1 MQEILSLSIRLNSKA
16 GLRQGFKPCGR
27 KRRRGLM
34 QQKWKIAVMLFA
46 IAALNYGDR
55 SAIAA
60 VFPLLRSDLALSDVM
75 LAGIGSVFLWSYAIG
90 SPIAGYIADRLSRTK
105 ILLASVIAWSLI
117 MALTGLVHQGT
128 TLLIMRALLG
138 IAECAYLPA
147 SIALIADH
155 HDSKT
160 RATAMGLQL
169 AGMNIGLIAGSAIAG
184 YLAERV
190 GWRRDFF
197 ILGGAGLLLALIA
210 SFVLCDAPRIREEK
224 ESPVG
229 WRGIGQLLH
238 MPPYM
243 AVVVGAMLIS
253 IGTWIFLNWLP
264 LYFYDRFHL
273 SLALA
278 GLSGPLMLQLA
289 AIIGAVA
296 GGYLSDRLAAGD
308 FLRRRIL
315 LLAMGYFC
323 AAPFLLPFL
332 WKSSLGITNL
342 CIFLYALIKAI
353 GSAGESPVLC
363 ELAGARLRST
373 ALGILNMMNCIAGG
387 LGILWAGLL
396 KRHYGLGT
404 AFGSLAATV
413 AIAGAVVLCGYFSLE
428 RREAEYG
435 ESSLHTSQSH

>member
-1 MQEILSLSIRLNSKA
+1 
-16 GLRQGFKPCGR
+16 
-27 KRRRGLM
+27 M

-46 IAALNYGDR
+46 ISALNYGDR

-90 SPIAGYIADRLSRTK
+90 SPIAGYVADRLSRSK
-105 ILLASVIAWSLI
+105 MLLVSVVAWSLV
-117 MALTGLVHQGT
+117 MALTGLVHKGS
-128 TLLIMRALLG
+128 TLLAMRALLG

-147 SIALIADH
+147 SMALIADH
-155 HDSKT
+155 HDFKT

-169 AGMNIGLIAGSAIAG
+169 AGMNIGLIAGSAVAG
-184 YLAERV
+184 YLGQKV
-190 GWRRDFF
+190 GWRTDFF
-197 ILGGAGLLLALIA
+197 ILGGAGLILAAIA
-210 SFVLCDAPRIREEK
+210 SMVLSDAPRLQVDDEP
-224 ESPVG
+224 PVRWG
-229 WRGIGQLLH
+229 GIGQLLR
-238 MPPYM
+238 MPPYI
-243 AVVVGAMLIS
+243 AVIVGAMLIS

-289 AIIGAVA
+289 TIIGAVA
-296 GGYLSDRLAAGD
+296 GGYLSDRLAAAD

-315 LLAMGYFC
+315 VLAIGYFC

-353 GSAGESPVLC
+353 GTAGESPVLC

-387 LGILWAGLL
+387 LGIFWAGLL
-396 KRHYGLGT
+396 KRHYGLET
-404 AFGSLAATV
+404 AFGSLALTV
-413 AIAGAVVLCGYFSLE
+413 AIAGVVVLCGYFSLE
-428 RREAEYG
+428 RRETEYG
-435 ESSLHTSQSH
+435 EPSIRTSQSH

>member
-1 MQEILSLSIRLNSKA
+1 
-16 GLRQGFKPCGR
+16 
-27 KRRRGLM
+27 
-34 QQKWKIAVMLFA
+34 MLFA

-75 LAGIGSVFLWSYAIG
+75 LAAIGSVFLWSYAIG
-90 SPIAGYIADRLSRTK
+90 SPIAGYIADRLSRSK
-105 ILLASVIAWSLI
+105 ILLVSIVAWSLV
-117 MALTGLVHQGT
+117 MALTGLVHRGS
-128 TLLIMRALLG
+128 TLLAMRALLG
-138 IAECAYLPA
+138 IAECVYLPA

-169 AGMNIGLIAGSAIAG
+169 AGMNIGLIAGSAVAG
-184 YLAERV
+184 YLGQKV
-190 GWRRDFF
+190 GWRADFF
-197 ILGGAGLLLALIA
+197 ILGGAGLLLAAVA
-210 SFVLCDAPRIREEK
+210 SLVLCDAPRTPEE
-224 ESPVG
+224 EEPQAG
-229 WRGIGQLLH
+229 WSGVGQLLH
-238 MPPYM
+238 MPPYI
-243 AVVVGAMLIS
+243 AVIVGAMLIS

-264 LYFYDRFHL
+264 LFFYDRFHL

-278 GLSGPLMLQLA
+278 GLSGPFMLQLA

-296 GGYLSDRLAAGD
+296 GGYLSDRLAGAD

-332 WKSSLGITNL
+332 WKSSLAITNL
-342 CIFLYALIKAI
+342 CIFLYALIKSI
-353 GSAGESPVLC
+353 GTAGESPVLC
-363 ELAGARLRST
+363 ELAGPRLRAT

-413 AIAGAVVLCGYFSLE
+413 ALAGAVVLCGYFSLE
-428 RREAEYG
+428 RRGTSDG

>member
-1 MQEILSLSIRLNSKA
+1 
-16 GLRQGFKPCGR
+16 
-27 KRRRGLM
+27 M
-34 QQKWKIAVMLFA
+34 QQKWKIAGMLFL

-60 VFPLLRSDLALSDVM
+60 VFPLLRSDLLLSDVM
-75 LAGIGSVFLWSYAIG
+75 LAGVGSVFLWSYAIG
-90 SPIAGYIADRLSRTK
+90 SPIAGYFADRHSRTRMV
-105 ILLASVIAWSLI
+105 LASIVAWSLV
-117 MALTGLVHQGT
+117 MALTGLVHKGA

-138 IAECAYLPA
+138 IAECVYLPA
-147 SIALIADH
+147 SLALIADH

-184 YLAERV
+184 YLGERV
-190 GWRRDFF
+190 GWRVDFF
-197 ILGGAGLLLALIA
+197 ILGGTGLLLALIA
-210 SFVLCDAPRIREEK
+210 YFVLSDAPLTHEENAA
-224 ESPVG
+224 PLD
-229 WRGIGQLLH
+229 WRGIGRLLH
-238 MPPYM
+238 MPSYIT
-243 AVVVGAMLIS
+243 VVAGAMLIS

-278 GLSGPLMLQLA
+278 GLSGPLMLQMA
-289 AIIGAVA
+289 AIVGAVA

-308 FLRRRIL
+308 ILRRRML

-332 WKSSLGITNL
+332 WKTSLGITNL

-353 GSAGESPVLC
+353 GTAGESPIIC

-396 KRHYGLGT
+396 KHEYGLGA

-413 AIAGAVVLCGYFSLE
+413 AIAGGVVLLGYFSLKG
-428 RREAEYG
+428 REAAYG
-435 ESSLHTSQSH
+435 ESSLRTGRGH